1 MSTLLIY
8 THPNHQSLNYAMMQ
22 QAIRGIRDHHPD
34 EEIQIIDLYADEFN
48 PALVFNEHKQRRDM
62 HIDPELNTYREQIL
76 WADRI
81 VFVYPIWWGR
91 PPAMLL
97 GFIDRMM
104 ASGFAYVYR
113 KKGDL
118 TPEGLLKGKSVVC
131 ISTMQG
137 PAGYLQ
143 LWLNNAHRVLMRR
156 ALFNYIG
163 IRQVKFFE
171 FGSMESPKGK
181 HERKLNKVYHYFRTA
196 H

>member
-1 MSTLLIY
+1 MKTLIIY

-22 QAIRGIRDHHPD
+22 QVIRGVHDNTANK
-34 EEIQIIDLYADEFN
+34 EVQIIDLYADGFN
-48 PALVFNEHKQRRDM
+48 PALVFNEHKLRRDM
-62 HIDPELNTYREQIL
+62 HLDPELQTYREQIK

-97 GFIDRMM
+97 GFIDRIM
-104 ASGFAYVYR
+104 ASGFGYAYR
-113 KKGDL
+113 KSGDWL
-118 TPEGLLKGKSVVC
+118 PEGLLKGKSVVC
-131 ISTMQG
+131 ISTMKG

-143 LWLNNAHRVLMRR
+143 LWLNNSHKILMRR

-171 FGSMESPKGK
+171 FGSMESAKGK
-181 HERKLNKVYHYFRTA
+181 YAQNLDKIYRYFQKVR
-196 H
+196 